1 MINVVVHIVGGCCDS
16 VEVTEDGH
24 DVEFETEIID
34 HDSEEVGEEG

>member
-16 VEVTEDGH
+16 VEVTEDGMEVNH
-24 DVEFETEIID
+24 KVEIID